1 MVRQEL
7 NLTIAHGE
15 DARQSVNG
23 NRDGSNGG
31 GVRATGGTTTPA
43 TGKAPSGR
51 TPNCARCKNH
61 NKTVLLRGHKRY
73 CPYVECVCDKCKL
86 IARRQVVMAKQVA
99 LRRAQALDEAMGRT
113 VIEEI
118 DPEEL
123 KQAAENGSMPPADC
137 VTAADVAMPS
147 LPSSPYSS
155 SPYSSY
161 SSSPT
166 SSSSSSPSF
175 AAPPHHLY
183 GPTSSSPL
191 FAAAAD
197 GSPPLFMSLPFP
209 MPPSPRRR
217 CDAWSRPEVSPYL
230 SGVPGVPPP
239 LHLGPLPRPIPTGG
253 LHHAPTVPRYDAG
266 AVGPLSGDVSVSAVA
281 AAAATTY
288 ASSVY
293 AYDRSIAAVAG
304 VTPHLDHHPS
314 LPLPSYG
321 PSLLWWD

>member
-7 NLTIAHGE
+7 NVTIAHGE
-15 DARQSVNG
+15 EGTQSVNG
-23 NRDGSNGG
+23 VRNGNVGG
-31 GVRATGGTTTPA
+31 GVRATGGTTTA
-43 TGKAPSGR
+43 TTGKAPSGR

-137 VTAADVAMPS
+137 VTAADVALPS
-147 LPSSPYSS
+147 LPSSPYSP
-155 SPYSSY
+155 SP
-161 SSSPT
+161 P
-166 SSSSSSPSF
+166 SSSSSSSSF
-175 AAPPHHLY
+175 AAPPHPLY
-183 GPTSSSPL
+183 GPASPSPL
-191 FAAAAD
+191 FAAAAAAAD

-209 MPPSPRRR
+209 MPPSPRRP
-217 CDAWSRPEVSPYL
+217 CDAWSRSEVSPYL

-239 LHLGPLPRPIPTGG
+239 LHLAALPRPIPTGG
-253 LHHAPTVPRYDAG
+253 IHHGPTGPRYDAG
-266 AVGPLSGDVSVSAVA
+266 AVGPLGGDVSVTAAA

-304 VTPHLDHHPS
+304 VTPHFEHHPGI
-314 LPLPSYG
+314 PLSSYG

>member
-1 MVRQEL
+1 
-7 NLTIAHGE
+7 
-15 DARQSVNG
+15 
-23 NRDGSNGG
+23 
-31 GVRATGGTTTPA
+31 
-43 TGKAPSGR
+43 
-51 TPNCARCKNH
+51 
-61 NKTVLLRGHKRY
+61 
-73 CPYVECVCDKCKL
+73 
-86 IARRQVVMAKQVA
+86 
-99 LRRAQALDEAMGRT
+99 
-113 VIEEI
+113 
-118 DPEEL
+118 
-123 KQAAENGSMPPADC
+123 
-137 VTAADVAMPS
+137 MPS
-147 LPSSPYSS
+147 LPSSPYSP
-155 SPYSSY
+155 SP
-161 SSSPT
+161 
-166 SSSSSSPSF
+166 SSSSSSSSSF

-191 FAAAAD
+191 FAAGAD

-253 LHHAPTVPRYDAG
+253 IHHTPSVPRYDAAG
-266 AVGPLSGDVSVSAVA
+266 AVGPLSGDVSVSAVAA

-304 VTPHLDHHPS
+304 VTPHFDHHPS
-314 LPLPSYG
+314 IPLSSYG